1 MKNKNDGFTLAEL
14 IVSLAILLI
23 LASLG
28 IAGILSYQDY
38 TDFKRQNSYAQTLF
52 AVAQAQLTSYSV
64 RGTLPE
70 LMEVSDSPVSLGG
83 IMTPEGITAD
93 ESERGLSAKRN
104 GIYCLTGTRETYEK
118 YLQGEYKGKTDLESR
133 QYEMLYGIFESYMT
147 DRAVLSAAIA
157 LEYDPKGG
165 IVYSVLYSDR
175 KNSFTYTAQNK
186 NGRVNICDRREDY
199 RSEYLIGY
207 YGLE

>member
-28 IAGILSYQDY
+28 IAGVLSYQDY
-38 TDFKRQNSYAQTLF
+38 ADFKRQNSYAQTLF

-83 IMTPEGITAD
+83 IMTPDGITAD
-93 ESERGLSAKRN
+93 ESERGLSA
-104 GIYCLTGTRETYEK
+104 
-118 YLQGEYKGKTDLESR
+118 
-133 QYEMLYGIFESYMT
+133 
-147 DRAVLSAAIA
+147 
-157 LEYDPKGG
+157 
-165 IVYSVLYSDR
+165 
-175 KNSFTYTAQNK
+175 
-186 NGRVNICDRREDY
+186 
-199 RSEYLIGY
+199 
-207 YGLE
+207 

>member
-1 MKNKNDGFTLAEL
+1 MRNKNDGFTLAEL

-28 IAGILSYQDY
+28 IAGVLSYQDY
-38 TDFKRQNSYAQTLF
+38 ADFKRQNSYAQTLF
-52 AVAQAQLTSYSV
+52 TMAQAQLTAYSV
-64 RGTLPE
+64 RGVLPE
-70 LMEVSDSPVSLGG
+70 LKDVSDSPVLLSE
-83 IMTPEGITAD
+83 IVTPEGTTAD
-93 ESERGLSAKRN
+93 ESERGLPAKQD
-104 GIYCLTGTRETYEK
+104 GIYYLTGTRETYEK
-118 YLQGEYKGKTDLESR
+118 YLQGEYKGKTDIKSR
-133 QYEMLYGIFESYMT
+133 QYEMLYGIFEGYMT

-157 LEYDPKGG
+157 LEYDPEAG

-175 KNSFTYTAQNK
+175 KNSFTYTAKNK

>member
-1 MKNKNDGFTLAEL
+1 MRNKNDGFTLAEL

-28 IAGILSYQDY
+28 IAGVLSYQDY
-38 TDFKRQNSYAQTLF
+38 ADFKRQNSYAQTLF
-52 AVAQAQLTSYSV
+52 SVAQAQLTAYSV
-64 RGTLPE
+64 RGMLPE
-70 LMEVSDSPVSLGG
+70 LMDVSDSPVSLSE
-83 IMTPEGITAD
+83 IVTPDGITAD
-93 ESERGLSAKRN
+93 ESEKGLTAKQD

-118 YLQGEYKGKTDLESR
+118 YLQGEYKGKTDLKSR

-157 LEYDPKGG
+157 LEYDPEAG

-175 KNSFTYTAQNK
+175 KNSFTYTDQNK